1 LKLVEPIVS
10 DRYTPVEY
18 HQFSQPKNLRIAMK
32 IAGILSWP
40 LVLPLAWLSRK
51 SDFIFRTVSELLA
64 IVPYLFG
71 VIIRYEFYRWTL
83 TCCGKNVAIGFG
95 TILTYRN
102 IKIGSNVNIG
112 NHITIHYCDIGS
124 YVLIADGCQ
133 LLSGSRYHNFD
144 RTDIP
149 IALQGGQLRRIQI
162 GDDCWIGAN
171 AVVMNDIGQGS
182 VVGAG
187 AVVTK
192 AVEPYTVVAGN
203 PAKPIRSRL

>member
-1 LKLVEPIVS
+1 MKLVEPIVS

-18 HQFSQPKNLRIAMK
+18 HQFSQPKNLRIAMR

-40 LVLPLAWLSRK
+40 LVLPLAWLSRR

-71 VIIRYEFYRWTL
+71 VIIRSEFYRWTL
-83 TCCGKNVAIGFG
+83 TRCGENVAIGFG
-95 TILTYRN
+95 TIFTYRN

-171 AVVMNDIGQGS
+171 AVLMNDIGQGS

-203 PAKPIRSRL
+203 PAKPIRRRL

>member
-1 LKLVEPIVS
+1 MKLVKRIVS
-10 DRYTPVEY
+10 DRYTPVDY
-18 HQFSQPKNLRIAMK
+18 HQFAQSPNLRLAMR

-40 LVLPLAWLSRK
+40 LVLPLAGLSRT

-71 VIIRYEFYRWTL
+71 TIIRYEFYRWTL
-83 TCCGKNVAIGFG
+83 TRCGENVAIGFG
-95 TILTYRN
+95 TIFIYRD
-102 IKIGSNVNIG
+102 IKIGSHVNIG
-112 NHITIHYCDIGS
+112 NHITVHYCDIGS

-192 AVEPYTVVAGN
+192 GVEAYSVVAGN
-203 PAKPIRSRL
+203 PAKLIRRRV